1 MRLGGSR
8 GGGGGAGVRTPP
20 LKNHNT
26 IGFPS
31 NTGLGPLIISRLPSQ
46 HSMLDHQRYDSETPF
61 VGGPMLAR
69 LWWYL
74 DRLSPRQL
82 RKKRC
87 QSRSPSPKKQENI
100 PRVENYF
107 ENTIHM

>member
-1 MRLGGSR
+1 MRLGESR
-8 GGGGGAGVRTPP
+8 GGGQGVRTPP

-31 NTGLGPLIISRLPSQ
+31 NAGPDPLIISRLPSQ
-46 HSMLDHQRYDSETPF
+46 HSMLGHQWYDSETPF

-74 DRLSPRQL
+74 DRLFPRQL

-87 QSRSPSPKKQENI
+87 QSRTPSGKTFWIRARCSNLSEPSL
-100 PRVENYF
+100 
-107 ENTIHM
+107 